1 MVRAR
6 SCGRGGCHGLH
17 ARGGGASWAARMEKN
32 FAIIK
37 SSAKSSERYGNERPA
52 WIIRHWGRSVI
63 PVAVTSTPKF
73 ASRAI
78 RFKASQA
85 EIPLSSSAIILL
97 ASGGPAVL
105 MTPTS
110 PSLASSSPA
119 ASYGSPSRLP
129 IEKEIPR
136 FVCSTVES
144 GSSSMIRTRRNS
156 TASSTLVSSKAIT
169 GMIIDFNL
177 PRMKFSA
184 EDAVAGR
191 GRFEA
196 LAGSRKPASAW
207 EGALRT
213 SRPPFGPAGPPE
225 LSVFTHPRFVKN
237 HPASR
242 TQPAYGKID
251 FTNRASAISASP
263 RSPVGSS
270 PLHEERGRFRGTP

>member
-37 SSAKSSERYGNERPA
+37 SSAKSSEEVRKRTPGMA
-52 WIIRHWGRSVI
+52 SDIRHWGRSVI
-63 PVAVTSTPKF
+63 PVAVTSTTKF

-78 RFKASQA
+78 RCKASQA
-85 EIPLSSSAIILL
+85 EIPFSSSAIILL
-97 ASGGPAVL
+97 ASGAPAVPW
-105 MTPTS
+105 TPTS

-225 LSVFTHPRFVKN
+225 LSVFTHPRFVKI

-242 TQPAYGKID
+242 T
-251 FTNRASAISASP
+251 
-263 RSPVGSS
+263 
-270 PLHEERGRFRGTP
+270 